1 MENEKIKKLKK
12 NFLEKSKKI
21 VKSNLIF
28 ENDKILIAFSGGP
41 DSVFL
46 YYFLNFLK
54 KKLKIELSLVYVNHN
69 LRYDVENDLKFVKK
83 FSTENNINY
92 YIKNVNVSE
101 YAIKNK
107 KSIELAARELRYEA
121 IESIRKMINYDKIAT
136 GHNLDDNV
144 ETFIFRLLRGTSLN
158 GLKSIPKKREKII
171 RPILEFEK
179 SEILAFLKNRNQKY
193 IIDYTNNKINYTRNF
208 IRNKIFPDFIKIN
221 PDFRQ
226 KVHMLI
232 KEINDRETEETRGSK
247 IEKQNFEVQSARLN
261 QNKIIKKDELVS
273 FLKKYQVKI
282 SRDKINQIFES
293 FFDENGNI
301 KIKGSK
307 EFYLGKNRILR
318 NEYGKFKI
326 IVNSMKNGID
336 DNWNEKTDKLY
347 EKVQILK
354 EKQSIKWYNYEIAFY
369 KNINDFKNYFMN
381 NKNINY
387 TFFKIVNILDEKIIV
402 RNRRNGDRIFIKNLG
417 HKKVKKILIDEK
429 ITKWK
434 RELVPIIE
442 AEILQSANCLEIKN
456 ENMKEKIILSVSD
469 IKFSKFL
476 EKIHNNDFEKLGNNS
491 KILVIGRKNGR

>member
-1 MENEKIKKLKK
+1 
-12 NFLEKSKKI
+12 
-21 VKSNLIF
+21 
-28 ENDKILIAFSGGP
+28 
-41 DSVFL
+41 
-46 YYFLNFLK
+46 
-54 KKLKIELSLVYVNHN
+54 
-69 LRYDVENDLKFVKK
+69 
-83 FSTENNINY
+83 
-92 YIKNVNVSE
+92 
-101 YAIKNK
+101 
-107 KSIELAARELRYEA
+107 
-121 IESIRKMINYDKIAT
+121 
-136 GHNLDDNV
+136 
-144 ETFIFRLLRGTSLN
+144 
-158 GLKSIPKKREKII
+158 
-171 RPILEFEK
+171 
-179 SEILAFLKNRNQKY
+179 
-193 IIDYTNNKINYTRNF
+193 
-208 IRNKIFPDFIKIN
+208 
-221 PDFRQ
+221 
-226 KVHMLI
+226 
-232 KEINDRETEETRGSK
+232 
-247 IEKQNFEVQSARLN
+247 
-261 QNKIIKKDELVS
+261 
-273 FLKKYQVKI
+273 
-282 SRDKINQIFES
+282 
-293 FFDENGNI
+293 
-301 KIKGSK
+301 
-307 EFYLGKNRILR
+307 
-318 NEYGKFKI
+318 
-326 IVNSMKNGID
+326 MKNGID